1 VSVSCEGCGSTL
13 GIAPLAATW
22 RCEQCGR
29 NNVNKDVVAAAL
41 RPRVERDRAPTLV
54 DLGRMDFEAGDY
66 ARALDRFELALVE
79 APHDGEV
86 WGLAAIT
93 VLRAAYFASGPEF
106 DRARDK
112 SRGLVERAKEAGAS
126 ADFLASV
133 QDQIEAYLLRRS
145 IEMVGRAA
153 MTPIRER
160 SIEDLGRRRRAIRA
174 SLRTALDTLRESKA
188 SDDDR
193 FAAGVELR
201 ELSQV
206 HRFQMSARR
215 EFEVELWWLLTQL
228 AAGDERRTRKLR
240 SLQEA
245 DHSFRTLVFVF
256 GTFAAI
262 IVLGIV
268 FALASSR

>member
-1 VSVSCEGCGSTL
+1 MSVSCEGCGSTL
-13 GIAPLAATW
+13 SVAPLAASW

-93 VLRAAYFASGPEF
+93 VLKAAYFASGPEF
-106 DRARDK
+106 DRAREK
-112 SRGLVERAKEAGAS
+112 SRGLVERAKEAGAT
-126 ADFLASV
+126 AEFLASV
-133 QDQIEAYLLRRS
+133 HDQIEAYLLRRS
-145 IEMVGRAA
+145 IEMVSRAA
-153 MTPIRER
+153 MTPIGER
-160 SIEDLGRRRRAIRA
+160 SVEDLGRRRRAIRA
-174 SLRTALDTLRESKA
+174 SLQTALETLRESKA

-206 HRFQMSARR
+206 HRFNMRERR
-215 EFEVELWWLLTQL
+215 KFELELWWLLTQL
-228 AAGDERRTRKLR
+228 AAGDEKRIRKLR
-240 SLQEA
+240 ALQEA
-245 DHSFRTLVFVF
+245 DHTFRTLVIVIAV
-256 GTFAAI
+256 FAAI
-262 IVLGIV
+262 LVLVVI
-268 FALASSR
+268 FASAASR